1 MFIFFPEINS
11 QHSML
16 SLHQENDDLLSDK
29 WKESISIRYVI
40 IFGHSQQFC
49 HYCIYGSYI
58 HNEMSVFPI
67 LHGSISD
74 STIQEMISEI
84 RVSINLTI
92 LQLIFILWESKNSQH
107 EMLDNRENKKTICYQ
122 ERLFPQKYDGGLI
135 QNTYTYLHEYIKSY
149 ITLVTTNL
157 LMKSCNYMG

>member
-1 MFIFFPEINS
+1 MIYYQINEKKAFPS
-11 QHSML
+11 DML
-16 SLHQENDDLLSDK
+16 SYLVIHNNSVTTVYMEA
-29 WKESISIRYVI
+29 ISIMKCQFFQFYMDQYLI
-40 IFGHSQQFC
+40 QQ
-49 HYCIYGSYI
+49 YKK
-58 HNEMSVFPI
+58 
-67 LHGSISD
+67 
-74 STIQEMISEI
+74 MISEI